1 MKKFLFVF
9 FTWLVF
15 SLSAKDTESQRIYIT
30 NEKVKNNKDKRAP
43 ILNDMSIHLPDE
55 SFASELCRWLT
66 SEYSLKFNSTST
78 VTEETLANAL
88 PIIANRMS
96 SQKDP
101 YIYMWFV
108 KKDGNLVGEFSVD
121 EINYYNNK
129 AILRYVVNDNMYGQG
144 IGTKIMYLMLWYAFD
159 ILHLHKV
166 YAQVAVKNTASI
178 KIFKKFGFREIG
190 ILKEEYLLKNGE
202 RADMIYFEILRKEFN
217 TLKENYKNFLLKKNE
232 I

>member
-9 FTWLVF
+9 FIGFVF
-15 SLSAKDTESQRIYIT
+15 SLSANDTILQKTYIN
-30 NEKVKNNKDKRAP
+30 NEKVKNNKDKKNHL
-43 ILNDMSIHLPDE
+43 LNDFSIHIPNE
-55 SFASELCRWLT
+55 SFASEFCKWLT
-66 SEYSLKFNSTST
+66 SEYALKFNSTST
-78 VTEETLANAL
+78 VTEETLLNAL

-101 YIYMWFV
+101 YMYMWFV
-108 KKDGNLVGEFSVD
+108 KKDGKLVGEFSVD

-129 AILRYVVNDNMYGQG
+129 AILRYVVNNNMYGQK

-159 ILHLHKV
+159 VLHLHKV
-166 YAQVAVKNTASI
+166 YAQVAIKNIASI

-190 ILKEEYLLKNGE
+190 ILKEEYLLKDGE

-217 TLKENYKNFLLKKNE
+217 TLKEKYKNFLLKNE